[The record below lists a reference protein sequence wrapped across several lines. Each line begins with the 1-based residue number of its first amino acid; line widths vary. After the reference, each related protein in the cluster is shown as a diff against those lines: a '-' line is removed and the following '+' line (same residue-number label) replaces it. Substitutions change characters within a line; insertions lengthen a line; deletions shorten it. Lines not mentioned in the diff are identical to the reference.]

1 MAANLR
7 RREWLLLGATGAG
20 ALLAGCGF
28 RLRGVFQFPFQSIHI
43 VGSANSAT
51 VNLLKR
57 MLSTKVRVT
66 EAATDADAVLTVL
79 VDSAERIVSAFSA
92 SAQVRE
98 VELRQLF
105 DFSLSGANGAV
116 LIDNAQIRLNR
127 FVSYNESQAT
137 AKEAELDLLQRDM
150 RSDVVQQVQRRLAA
164 VKPASP

>member
-7 RREWLLLGATGAG
+7 RRQWLLLGTAGAG

-28 RLRGVFQFPFQSIHI
+28 RLRGTFQFPFQSIY
-43 VGSANSAT
+43 VAGDANAQT

-57 MLSTKVRVT
+57 MLSTQVRVAET
-66 EAATDADAVLTVL
+66 ATGADAVLTVL
-79 VDSAERIVSAFSA
+79 VDRAERVVSAFSA

-98 VELRQLF
+98 VELRHLF
-105 DFSLSGANGAV
+105 DFSLVGANGVV
-116 LIDNAQIRLNR
+116 LIDNAQIRLTR

-164 VKPASP
+164 AKPASP

>member
-1 MAANLR
+1 MGQPVYEAEPLTGTAP
-7 RREWLLLGATGAG
+7 GASGVELSGAVVVVVSG
-20 ALLAGCGF
+20 G
-28 RLRGVFQFPFQSIHI
+28 S
-43 VGSANSAT
+43 VGSGGN
-51 VNLLKR
+51 
-57 MLSTKVRVT
+57 VT
-66 EAATDADAVLTVL
+66 GSRAATTSVWSVLTVL